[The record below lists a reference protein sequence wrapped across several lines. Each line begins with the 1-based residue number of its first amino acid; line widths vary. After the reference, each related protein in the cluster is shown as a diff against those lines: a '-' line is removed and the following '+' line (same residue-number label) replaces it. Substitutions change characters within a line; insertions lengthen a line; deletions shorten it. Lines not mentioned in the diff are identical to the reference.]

1 MEGRLFLSLF
11 NAALFL
17 REPSHSISLLSF
29 FIALCNQAVYY
40 RNLMIFDGID
50 RR

>member
-1 MEGRLFLSLF
+1 MSSFKVIQCRFV
-11 NAALFL
+11 L